1 MGTILDAPV
10 QILMGTNVR
19 GAFTAEDNRDILD
32 KLLGTAAPKTGAR
45 LPEVIEK
52 RRSDMASQ
60 GMILPLVGYADDER
74 LAPNQFLVT
83 VALQTVTGD
92 IRKDILFDMVVDMI
106 KAVQIQDPSKKGVRA
121 LLVEAVNNLVEKNY
135 Q

>member
-45 LPEVIEK
+45 LPEVIE
-52 RRSDMASQ
+52 
-60 GMILPLVGYADDER
+60 
-74 LAPNQFLVT
+74 
-83 VALQTVTGD
+83 
-92 IRKDILFDMVVDMI
+92 
-106 KAVQIQDPSKKGVRA
+106 SK
-121 LLVEAVNNLVEKNY
+121 
-135 Q
+135 

>member
-83 VALQTVTGD
+83 VALQTGY
-92 IRKDILFDMVVDMI
+92 
-106 KAVQIQDPSKKGVRA
+106 KKRYTFRYGCGYDKSCSDSGS
-121 LLVEAVNNLVEKNY
+121 E
-135 Q
+135 